1 MVWHSDMALPNSLVI
16 VVDDDAAV
24 RHSLKFSLEIEG
36 FAVRTYA
43 GAEELLRS
51 RDLSNCQC
59 LVVDQDMP
67 RMTGLDLVASLRNE
81 GILVPAILITG
92 HVTPALTR
100 RALGAGIA
108 VIEKPFLGN
117 GLNELIRA
125 ATGYASK

>member
-1 MVWHSDMALPNSLVI
+1 MVRHSDMAIPDPLVV

-36 FAVRTYA
+36 FAVRAYA

-51 RDLSNCQC
+51 RDLNTCQC

-81 GILVPAILITG
+81 GIQVPAILISG
-92 HVTPALTR
+92 HVTPVLRR
-100 RALGAGIA
+100 RALDVGIA
-108 VIEKPFLGN
+108 VVEKPFLGN
-117 GLNELIRA
+117 GLIELIRA
-125 ATGYASK
+125 ATGNASK